1 MLRIIIFLNL
11 ENLIHRN
18 TRSFFLVIRHREHI
32 YIGKGKRDN
41 LLLFSRIVL
50 QYIYIYIFILYKR
63 TKVRRLTLISK

>member
-50 QYIYIYIFILYKR
+50 QYIYIFILYKR